1 MTRLLLLLFF
11 TTIFLSAKEI
21 VISFDKPYVYNKRLA
36 KKSVNIPKSPVIP
49 AIKGFKIHRAQYK
62 NFYKL
67 TLGYFLPDGTK
78 VQERYE
84 GKYWLVSQKSKTK
97 IKGSKE
103 QRIEARDKLLG
114 AYKKAME
121 NDGAVFY
128 KSRINPDMR
137 MVFNLDNI
145 WGVIA
150 AYPDNFEIQA
160 VEIEDFNQ
168 SLKIDPDKLLA
179 ELQKNGEVKL
189 EGIYFDTG
197 KDTLKEQSKPT
208 LLTTAA
214 LMKKYPSL
222 ILEIQGHTDSVGS
235 DDANLMLSTN
245 RAKSV
250 KNALVDLGIEA
261 KRLKAKGYGEKTPI
275 ATNDTEEGRAHNRRV
290 VLKKLSGGDEKA
302 IITIDFLKPMP
313 GFKVALV
320 RGYANE
326 KMNFRFNQKGH
337 KGHEYIVGN
346 EVRAEY
352 ETVDKKNRNYSYLEI
367 LKNYEEVLKSFGA
380 EILGKDFPGAQN
392 LYFRIEDRGD
402 GKKIYGVVKAYNSG
416 NYTISFLTPNK

>member
-1 MTRLLLLLFF
+1 MLRLLLLLFF
-11 TTIFLSAKEI
+11 TTIFLSAKEV
-21 VISFDKPYVYNKRLA
+21 VISFDKPYVYNKRLT
-36 KKSVNIPKSPVIP
+36 KKNVNIPKNPVIP
-49 AIKGFKIHRAQYK
+49 TIKGFEIHRAQYK

-67 TLGYFLPDGTK
+67 TLGYLLDDETK

-103 QRIEARDKLLG
+103 KRIAARDDLLRS
-114 AYKKAME
+114 YKKSME
-121 NDGAVFY
+121 NAGAKFY

-160 VEIEDFNQ
+160 VEIEGFKQ

-189 EGIYFDTG
+189 DGIYFDTG
-197 KDTLKEQSKPT
+197 KATLKKQSKPA
-208 LLTTAA
+208 LLAA
-214 LMKKYPSL
+214 ATLMKKYPTL

-235 DDANLMLSTN
+235 DEANLMLSQN

-250 KNALVDLGIEA
+250 KNALVELGVET
-261 KRLKAKGYGEKTPI
+261 KRLKAKGYGEKAPI
-275 ATNDTEEGRAHNRRV
+275 ATNDTDEGRAHNRRV
-290 VLKKLSGGDEKA
+290 VLKKLSGGNEKA
-302 IITIDFLKPMP
+302 IITIDFMKPMP
-313 GFKVALV
+313 GFKVALI

-337 KGHEYIVGN
+337 KGHEYIYGN

-352 ETVDKKNRNYSYLEI
+352 ETIDKKNRNYSYLEI
-367 LKNYEEVLKSFGA
+367 LKNYEGVLTSLGA

-392 LYFRIEDRGD
+392 LYFRINDRGD

>member
-1 MTRLLLLLFF
+1 MPRLLLLLFF

-21 VISFDKPYVYNKRLA
+21 VISFDKPYVYNKRLT
-36 KKSVNIPKSPVIP
+36 KENLNIPKSPVIP
-49 AIKGFKIHRAQYK
+49 TIKGFKIQRAEYK
-62 NFYKL
+62 SFYKL
-67 TLGYFLPDGTK
+67 ALGYFLPDGTK
-78 VQERYE
+78 IQENYE
-84 GKYWLVSQKSKTK
+84 GKYWLVSLKHKTK
-97 IKGSKE
+97 KKQKIVS
-103 QRIEARDKLLG
+103 RDILLNT
-114 AYKKAME
+114 YKKAME
-121 NDGAVFY
+121 KKGAKFY

-150 AYPDNFEIQA
+150 AYPDNFDIQA

-168 SLKIDPDKLLA
+168 SLKVDPDKLLA

-189 EGIYFDTG
+189 DGIYFDTG

-208 LLTTAA
+208 LLATAS

-235 DDANLMLSTN
+235 NDANLMLSTN

-250 KNALVDLGIEA
+250 KNALIELGIEA
-261 KRLKAKGYGEKTPI
+261 KRLKAKGYGEKAPI
-275 ATNDTEEGRAHNRRV
+275 ETNDTDEGRAHNRRV

-302 IITIDFLKPMP
+302 IITIDFLKPMT

-326 KMNFRFNQKGH
+326 KMNFRFNQNGH

-352 ETVDKKNRNYSYLEI
+352 EAVDKKNQNFSYKDI
-367 LKNYEEVLKSFGA
+367 LKNYEAVLKSFGA
-380 EILGKDFPGAQN
+380 EIVGKDFPGEQN
-392 LYFRIEDRGD
+392 LYFRINDRGD
-402 GKKIYGVVKAYNSG
+402 GKKIYGVVKAYNSK
-416 NYTISFLTPNK
+416 NYTISFLTPNN